1 MNYSVLAMLVQ
12 DLLIGNIG
20 NEMKKKTTKNKL
32 NHCKGIES
40 VDKKIVWW
48 LEIDWKFKRD
58 FNKFKICTK
67 KIY

>member
-20 NEMKKKTTKNKL
+20 NEMKKNKQTKSLLRNRIGRL
-32 NHCKGIES
+32 F
-40 VDKKIVWW
+40 VKIVWW
-48 LEIDWKFKRD
+48 LEIDWKFERD
-58 FNKFKICTK
+58 FNRFKICTK